1 MALVNY
7 AAKDGVAVLELNNPP
22 ANSYTHELLRELDDA
37 ILKARFDEG
46 VHVLVLRGAGEK
58 FFCAGAHIDLLAK
71 ATNEYKRNFVLHGHE
86 VLVRLENTPKLVIAA
101 INGHATG
108 GGLEIALSCDIRIG
122 VEGGS
127 GKLGLPEAAL
137 GVLPGMGG
145 TQRLTRVIGKA
156 KAIEMMALASNVG
169 VKEAKDL
176 GVVQHLFPAEGWWD
190 KVMEYAKQFVPP
202 ARASKAVGL
211 IKRAVQ
217 SGGEA
222 SLGEGL
228 ALEREV
234 IQQAFES
241 QDAAEGLKAF
251 LEKRKANFAGK

>member
-1 MALVNY
+1 MGLVNST
-7 AAKDGVAVLELNNPP
+7 AKDGVAVLELNNPP
-22 ANSYTHELLRELDDA
+22 ANSYTHELLRELDAA
-37 ILKARFDEG
+37 ILHARFDESI
-46 VHVLVLRGAGEK
+46 HVLVLRGAGDR

-86 VLVRLENTPKLVIAA
+86 TLVRLENTPKLVIAA

-122 VEGGS
+122 LQGS
-127 GKLGLPEAAL
+127 GKLGLPESAL

-145 TQRLTRVIGKA
+145 TQRLTRVIGKG
-156 KAIEMMALASNVG
+156 KAIEMMALAQNVSMDDAL
-169 VKEAKDL
+169 KL
-176 GVVQHLFPAEGWWD
+176 GLLQHVWPAEGWWD
-190 KVMEYAKQFVPP
+190 QVLEYARQFVPP

-211 IKRAVQ
+211 IKRAAQ
-217 SGGEA
+217 SGAEA

-228 ALEREV
+228 ALEREIV
-234 IQQAFES
+234 QQAFES

-251 LEKRKANFAGK
+251 LEKRKPTFKGI

>member
-7 AAKDGVAVLELNNPP
+7 SAKDGVAVLELNNPP

-46 VHVLVLRGAGEK
+46 VHVFVLRGAGEK

-71 ATNEYKRNFVLHGHE
+71 ATNEYKRNFILHGHE
-86 VLVRLENTPKLVIAA
+86 TLVRLENTPKLVIAA

-122 VEGGS
+122 MKGP
-127 GKLGLPEAAL
+127 GKLGLPESNL

-145 TQRLTRVIGKA
+145 TQRLTRVIGKG
-156 KAIEMMALASNVG
+156 KAIEMMALAENVG
-169 VKEAKDL
+169 MEDALKL
-176 GVVQHLFPAEGWWD
+176 GILQHLFDAEGWWE
-190 KVMEYAKQFVPP
+190 KVMEYARKFVPP

-211 IKRAVQ
+211 IKRAAQ
-217 SGGEA
+217 SGAEA
-222 SLGEGL
+222 SLAEGL
-228 ALEREV
+228 AIEREV
-234 IQQAFES
+234 AQQVFES
-241 QDAAEGLKAF
+241 QDSAEGLKAF
-251 LEKRKANFAGK
+251 LEKRKANFKGV